1 MPKPLVLRA
10 ATGNGKHSLL
20 TFPLSRRQMMGSTE
34 KWEAWLPANNYVT
47 GKNTPVVSVSRI
59 HSARNKGL
67 QISLLSTEHYQ
78 SVNLSS
84 PLCCFP
90 GESEAVLPEGTHLL
104 LSNADTFK
112 YLALMYKGKSGKRY
126 TAPINITNNTISA
139 FRN

>member
-1 MPKPLVLRA
+1 
-10 ATGNGKHSLL
+10 
-20 TFPLSRRQMMGSTE
+20 MGSTE

-47 GKNTPVVSVSRI
+47 GKNTPLVSVSRI

-90 GESEAVLPEGTHLL
+90 GRAKQCSQKAHTY
-104 LSNADTFK
+104 F
-112 YLALMYKGKSGKRY
+112 
-126 TAPINITNNTISA
+126 
-139 FRN
+139 